1 MTEPD
6 LDDVMDETEHPH
18 PDRHEHA
25 KTPRHLDEDEL
36 ERRTQHERDEIEH
49 DREQ

>member
-18 PDRHEHA
+18 PDHHEHA
-25 KTPRHLDEDEL
+25 KMPRHLDDDEP
-36 ERRTQHERDEIEH
+36 ERRTRHE
-49 DREQ
+49 